1 MYRIISTDNH
11 LEWKKIISLCKEEC
25 IFLDLKYIKTFEEEK
40 LVKGKLFFY
49 KNKKKYFAL
58 PFLISS
64 LKKYGYRNFEKFF
77 DIETPYGYGGFIS
90 NTKDVKFLNK
100 AIMSFNLYAKNNK
113 VIASFL
119 RFNPFLMNQ
128 TIQKT
133 KINFYYNR
141 RIVYLDLNNSLKE
154 IYKNNYSS
162 NHRNMIRKAR
172 KLYTVKLGDKK
183 KDFNKLVQLY
193 LKNMKAINADQFY
206 FFNKDFFEGLF
217 FNLKNNLIILSAV
230 KKKSKETTAAVL
242 ILFDKNTGYYFLS
255 GKNKKVDDNSSTNFL
270 LHKAGIFLKKKNIK
284 FFNLGGGNSDDQND
298 PLFKFKKKISKKTK
312 SFFIG
317 KMIHNKK
324 IYDQLIKIWSKNY
337 PYSNNKK
344 FLKYRYEN

>member
-1 MYRIISTDNH
+1 MYSIISTNNH
-11 LEWKKIISLCKEEC
+11 LEWKKTISLCKEEC
-25 IFLDLKYIKTFEEEK
+25 LFLDLKYIKIFEEKK

-49 KNKKKYFAL
+49 KNKKKYFVL

-64 LKKYGYRNFEKFF
+64 LKKYGYKKFEKFF

-113 VIASFL
+113 IIVSFF
-119 RFNPFLMNQ
+119 RFNPFLKNQ
-128 TIQKT
+128 TFQKT
-133 KINFYYNR
+133 KINYYYNR

-154 IYKNNYSS
+154 IYKNSYSS

-172 KLYTVKLGDKK
+172 KIYYLKLSDKK

-193 LKNMKAINADQFY
+193 LKNMKEINAEKFY
-206 FFNKDFFEGLF
+206 FFNKDFFDGLF
-217 FNLKNNLIILSAV
+217 FKLKNNLIILSAV
-230 KKKSKETTAAVL
+230 KKKSKETSAAVL

-270 LHKAGIFLKKKNIK
+270 LHKASIFLKKKNIK

-298 PLFKFKKKISKKTK
+298 PLFKFKKKISEKTK

-337 PYSNNKK
+337 PHSNNKK
-344 FLKYRYEN
+344 FLKYRDEN